1 MDTADPTATPV
12 DVRAIPP
19 IDRDEMVGLATTEYR
34 RLVPLLRS
42 LRPDEWQL
50 PTDCE
55 GWDVRAMVGHLL
67 GAAEG
72 NASVLETLRQVVRG
86 RRWAR
91 AAERPLVDGINEVQ
105 IADRRDLSPAE
116 VVDRLEG
123 VADRAVRA
131 RHRTPRLV
139 RRAKVENPLGGTLTM
154 QQLVDVIYTR
164 DEWLHRVDIARAT
177 DRPIELT
184 HDHDGRIVA
193 DLVRDWA
200 MAHGEPVTLELTGPA
215 GGTYRQG
222 TGGPRLT
229 VDAVDF
235 ALTTSG
241 RAHAEGLLAVP
252 VLF

>member
-42 LRPDEWQL
+42 LRSDEWER
-50 PTDCE
+50 PTACE

-67 GAAEG
+67 GAAEA
-72 NASVLETLRQVVRG
+72 NASVPETLRQVIRG

-105 IADRRDLSPAE
+105 IADRRELSPAE
-116 VVDRLEG
+116 VTDRLEG
-123 VADRAVRA
+123 VADQAVRG

-164 DEWLHRVDIARAT
+164 DEWMHRIDIARAT
-177 DRPIELT
+177 GRLIELT
-184 HDHDGRIVA
+184 PDHDGRIVA

-200 MAHGEPVTLELTGPA
+200 TAHGAAVTLELTGPA
-215 GGTYRQG
+215 GGVYRQG
-222 TGGPRLT
+222 AGGPTLT

-235 ALTTSG
+235 ALATSG
-241 RAHAEGLLAVP
+241 RVPAEGLLAVP